1 MLALQ
6 GHRGWTALNVFTL
19 LWVWT
24 SRACVPVF
32 VFFIEMVEFRLQCI
46 QYFGF
51 EVHWLCNSRGL
62 GVVAEYMY
70 RGPS

>member
-1 MLALQ
+1 MCSHYCGFGLV
-6 GHRGWTALNVFTL
+6 GHVFRSL
-19 LWVWT
+19 
-24 SRACVPVF
+24 

-51 EVHWLCNSRGL
+51 EVHRLCNSRGL